1 MFENDR
7 SKKKRHNTKVS
18 PNMSL
23 PRNVEMLERDYLR
36 ENGVV
41 TELQCDLGLTA
52 LKASEV
58 MDLMAVDYVDK

>member
-1 MFENDR
+1 
-7 SKKKRHNTKVS
+7 
-18 PNMSL
+18 MSL